1 MDELSDRPA
10 TARAE
15 VASKQTMVQQ
25 LAGFAAG
32 AGFSMLSEAAQ
43 RTLKLRILDAVG
55 CALGALGSQV
65 LDAVRAE
72 VDEMGGRR
80 LCTLIGGGRTAPD
93 RAAFFN
99 GAAVRY
105 LDFNDSYLAP
115 KETCH
120 PSDNLAPVLAAAEYA
135 DADGKE
141 LLTALA
147 VAYQVQCRLSDVAPV
162 RAHGFDHVT
171 QGAYA
176 AAAGVARALGLD
188 AAPTAHAIAIAG
200 TAYNA
205 LRVTRTGSLSNWKG
219 LAFPNVAFGAMHAAM
234 LARHGITGPA
244 EVFEGNKGFM
254 EAIAGPFEIDW
265 SRENLEKVTE
275 TVVKRY
281 NAEIHS
287 QSTLEAVLELR
298 ADGAIDPANVAR
310 VEVDVFDVA
319 YNIIGGGEEG
329 GKKLIRTKE
338 EADHSIPYLVAVA
351 LLDGQVLPAQFDAE
365 RIQRDDVQDLLQR
378 VDVHSDSDL
387 SARFPEEHGC
397 RVRIFLRDGRMLARD
412 KREYLGFRTRPMGWI
427 ETLDKFHQLADHVA
441 GKRLADQIAS
451 SIRRL
456 DEIRA
461 TDLGRLLGR
470 VRRPGGDTEERYER
484 AARIRVPA
492 HEQAPGEGPDPG
504 RDRDPGTLLQR
515 RRKTLPGGPFR
526 ELRRLRRHS

>member
-1 MDELSDRPA
+1 
-10 TARAE
+10 
-15 VASKQTMVQQ
+15 MVQQ
-25 LAGFAAG
+25 LGGFAAG
-32 AGFSMLSEAAQ
+32 AAFGMLSETA
-43 RTLKLRILDAVG
+43 RETLKLRILDAVG
-55 CALGALGSQV
+55 CAVGALGSGV
-65 LDAVRAE
+65 LRSVRAE
-72 VDEMGGRR
+72 IADMGGRQ

-135 DADGKE
+135 DADGKD

-171 QGAYA
+171 HGAYA

-188 AAPTAHAIAIAG
+188 TASTAHAIAIAG
-200 TAYNA
+200 TAFNA
-205 LRVTRTGSLSNWKG
+205 LRVTRTGALSNWKG

-298 ADGAIDPANVAR
+298 AEGAIDPAQVAR

-329 GKKLIRTKE
+329 SKKLIRTKE

-351 LLDGQVLPAQFDAE
+351 LLDGQVLPAQFAAE
-365 RIQRDDVQDLLQR
+365 RIRRDDVQDLLQR
-378 VDVHSDSDL
+378 VEVHPDPEL
-387 SARFPEEHGC
+387 SAHFPEEHGC
-397 RVRIFLRDGRMLARD
+397 RVKIFLRDTRALARE
-412 KREYLGFRTRPMGWI
+412 KRDYLGFRTRPMGW
-427 ETLDKFHQLADHVA
+427 EEVLQKFHDLADPVAGEQLA
-441 GKRLADQIAS
+441 GQIAAG
-451 SIRRL
+451 IRRL
-456 DEIRA
+456 EEMTA
-461 TDLGRLLGR
+461 ADLCRLLGR
-470 VRRPGGDTEERYER
+470 VRRPRGVKEERYGR
-484 AARIRVPA
+484 AARVRLPA
-492 HEQAPGEGPDPG
+492 HEQAPDQGADPG
-504 RDRDPGTLLQR
+504 RDRDPGTVLQR
-515 RRKTLPGGPFR
+515 RRKTLPGGSFR
-526 ELRRLRRHS
+526 GLRRLRRHP